1 MQIKKNA
8 VDLTELALGV
18 LILGIVTAIG
28 TKILITQ
35 RDSRLTDLSTDTTTN
50 ETIDLDTG
58 STTLANK
65 WGTGSVTVTN
75 VSTGATVTPGNYTVS
90 VSALDGTT
98 TITNLTST
106 WMGASNQWR
115 ATYTTYN
122 TTRADWALAD
132 DAATGI
138 GEYGNWFKTIV
149 IVGVAAVVLAL
160 IFMSFGRGT
169 SLGSGSGSAG
179 SGEGS
184 Y

>member
-18 LILGIVTAIG
+18 LVLGIVTAIG
-28 TKILITQ
+28 VKILITQ
-35 RDSRLTDLSTDTTTN
+35 RDSKLTDLSTDTTTN
-50 ETIDLDTG
+50 ESISFTG
-58 STTLANK
+58 NTDTLATK
-65 WGTGSVTVTN
+65 WGTGTVTVTN
-75 VSTGATVTPGNYTVS
+75 QTTGATVTSGNYTVS
-90 VSALDGTT
+90 VSGLDGTV
-98 TITNLTST
+98 TITNSTST
-106 WMGASNQWR
+106 YQPWY

-132 DAATGI
+132 DAAVGI

-149 IVGVAAVVLAL
+149 IVGVAAVVLTL

-169 SLGSGSGSAG
+169 SLGTSSAG